1 MPYPSSR
8 TASRVALL
16 AYAAFSLAACQDA
29 TAPTLESPS
38 AGPTEPASLQP
49 IAFAAARTPEQF
61 DFHEEVQYSFSC
73 GAFEGR
79 AVGAV
84 DAHGTLFFNA
94 QGDEVRLKVHIKPR
108 VTVTNMSTGAMI
120 EDNADYNEHLDLAT
134 QVLAST
140 GKYFSIKVKGGPV
153 IRDIG
158 RFVFDRDTDEVLFEA
173 GPHDVGLQPLEP
185 FYCQALS

>member
-1 MPYPSSR
+1 MSYPSPR

-16 AYAAFSLAACQDA
+16 ACAAFSLAACQDA
-29 TAPTLESPS
+29 TAPTLQSRS

-49 IAFAAARTPEQF
+49 IAFAAARTPVQF
-61 DFHEEVQYSFSC
+61 DFHEGVEYSFSC

-79 AVGAV
+79 AVGSV
-84 DAHGTLFFNA
+84 DAHGTLFFNR
-94 QGDEVRLKVHIKPR
+94 QGDEARLKVHIEPR
-108 VTVTNMSTGAMI
+108 LTVTNLSTGATI
-120 EDNADYNEHLDLAT
+120 EDNADYNDHLDLTT
-134 QVLAST
+134 QVMATT

-158 RFVFDRDTDEVLFEA
+158 RFVFDRDTREVLFEA
-173 GPHDVGLQPLEP
+173 GPHDVGLEPLEP

>member
-1 MPYPSSR
+1 MSYPSSR

-49 IAFAAARTPEQF
+49 IAFAAARMPEQF
-61 DFHEEVQYSFSC
+61 DFQEEVQYSFSC

-84 DAHGTLFFNA
+84 DAHGTLFFDRE
-94 QGDEVRLKVHIKPR
+94 GDEARLIVHTKAHI
-108 VTVTNMSTGAMI
+108 TVTNLSTGATI
-120 EDNADYNEHLDLAT
+120 EDNANYNDHLDLTT
-134 QVLAST
+134 QVLATT

-158 RFVFDRDTDEVLFEA
+158 RFVFDRDTREVLFEA
-173 GPHDVGLQPLEP
+173 GPHDVGLEPLEP